1 MAAEKSNT
9 TIFVQPIDESTPVM
23 APVETRSAAPSR
35 CRPFSL
41 SVMVFNPE
49 SGYKFEIE
57 IEKNCTDDNEVIWK
71 LVFLLYKKINGQFEN
86 LVAVKFTA
94 QTPAEAEKVAEISD
108 NGLSRPQVRAFRDEV
123 FNQTK
128 PLADEHRDPTPAES
142 KAINLT
148 MKKAIESH

>member
-1 MAAEKSNT
+1 MTTEKSNT
-9 TIFVQPIDESTPVM
+9 TIFVETTDRSTLIV
-23 APVETRSAAPSR
+23 APAEARSAAPIR

-41 SVMVFNPE
+41 SVMVFNPDA
-49 SGYKFEIE
+49 GYKFEIE
-57 IEKNCTDDNEVIWK
+57 IEKNCTDDNDVIWK

-94 QTPAEAEKVAEISD
+94 QTPGEVEKVAEISD

-123 FNQTK
+123 FSQTK

-142 KAINLT
+142 KALNLT
-148 MKKAIESH
+148 MKKAIESR

>member
-1 MAAEKSNT
+1 MTTEKSNT
-9 TIFVQPIDESTPVM
+9 IIFVETTDRSTSIA
-23 APVETRSAAPSR
+23 APAEARSAAPKR
-35 CRPFSL
+35 CSPFSL
-41 SVMVFNPE
+41 SVMVYNPD

-57 IEKNCTDDNEVIWK
+57 IEKNCTDNNDVIWK

-86 LVAVKFTA
+86 LVSVKFTA
-94 QTPAEAEKVAEISD
+94 QTPEEAEKVSEISD

-123 FNQTK
+123 FQQTK
-128 PLADEHRDPTPAES
+128 PLADEHRDPTSAES